1 MEGCLEG
8 ITDEI
13 RISYLDDV
21 IVYSKTFEKQVENLR
36 TVLRQL
42 RKHGVKLKPSKC
54 SLFLREVCFLGRI
67 VNHSGHTIDP
77 RNTVVVT
84 KLRDS
89 NPKTV
94 GDVRTLTGLLSIKQF
109 SRTAKPLWK
118 LVGSWEEMA
127 RKYEGKVKIIKD
139 EEASII
145 LWPCQ
150 LDKWTPGSS
159 RPAYQYN
166 YQSSGNGSPWLHA
179 SICPPHWCVGTRF
192 RSSAVPQQ
200 EGHTYSSWTKLPSSL
215 K

>member
-54 SLFLREVCFLGRI
+54 SLFPREVCFLGRI

-84 KLRDS
+84 KLRDC

-94 GDVRTLTGLLSIKQF
+94 GDVRKLTGLLSIKQF
-109 SRTAKPLWK
+109 SRIAKPLWK
-118 LVGSWEEMA
+118 LVGAGKKWPFIV

-159 RPAYQYN
+159 RVRYIMLEN
-166 YQSSGNGSPWLHA
+166 SSIMLLSVTQKNLVLCPKLCSKNIALCSPDFYCIQHVL
-179 SICPPHWCVGTRF
+179 ITTV
-192 RSSAVPQQ
+192 
-200 EGHTYSSWTKLPSSL
+200 
-215 K
+215 

>member
-94 GDVRTLTGLLSIKQF
+94 ERRSHVDRTVEHQTILKDCQASLKTC
-109 SRTAKPLWK
+109 R
-118 LVGSWEEMA
+118 SWEEMA
-127 RKYEGKVKIIKD
+127 IYCQKV
-139 EEASII
+139 
-145 LWPCQ
+145 
-150 LDKWTPGSS
+150 
-159 RPAYQYN
+159 
-166 YQSSGNGSPWLHA
+166 
-179 SICPPHWCVGTRF
+179 
-192 RSSAVPQQ
+192 
-200 EGHTYSSWTKLPSSL
+200 
-215 K
+215 

>member
-54 SLFLREVCFLGRI
+54 SLFPREVCFLGRI

-109 SRTAKPLWK
+109 SRIAKPL
-118 LVGSWEEMA
+118 
-127 RKYEGKVKIIKD
+127 
-139 EEASII
+139 
-145 LWPCQ
+145 
-150 LDKWTPGSS
+150 
-159 RPAYQYN
+159 
-166 YQSSGNGSPWLHA
+166 
-179 SICPPHWCVGTRF
+179 
-192 RSSAVPQQ
+192 
-200 EGHTYSSWTKLPSSL
+200 
-215 K
+215 